1 MSEQQDIAVKL
12 AEVDQRSRSNT
23 HRLEQVEKKLEDNE
37 QLLTNVALIAQKQN
51 ALESDVQEIKS
62 DVKTLTAKP
71 GKRWESVVEKIILA
85 VVAAGV
91 TYLLAYVGLS

>member
-1 MSEQQDIAVKL
+1 MSEQEIAVKL

-51 ALESDVQEIKS
+51 TLESDVQEIKT
-62 DVKTLTAKP
+62 DVKMLTAKP
-71 GKRWESVVEKIILA
+71 GKRWESVVEKVILTI
-85 VVAAGV
+85 VAAG
-91 TYLLAYVGLS
+91 LAYLIAYLGLS

>member
-1 MSEQQDIAVKL
+1 MSEQEIAVKL

-51 ALESDVQEIKS
+51 TLESDVQEIKS
-62 DVKTLTAKP
+62 DVKMLTAKP
-71 GKRWESVVEKIILA
+71 GKRWESVVEKVILTI
-85 VVAAGV
+85 VAAGL
-91 TYLLAYVGLS
+91 TYLIAYLGLS

>member
-1 MSEQQDIAVKL
+1 MSEQDIAVKL

-71 GKRWESVVEKIILA
+71 GKRWESVVEKVILTI
-85 VVAAGV
+85 VAAGL
-91 TYLLAYVGLS
+91 TYLIAYLGLS

>member
-1 MSEQQDIAVKL
+1 MSEQDIAVKL

-71 GKRWESVVEKIILA
+71 AKRWESIVEKVILTI
-85 VVAAGV
+85 VAAGI
-91 TYLLAYVGLS
+91 TYLIAYLGLS

>member
-1 MSEQQDIAVKL
+1 MSEQEIAVKL

-51 ALESDVQEIKS
+51 TLESDVQEIKT
-62 DVKTLTAKP
+62 DVKMLTAKP
-71 GKRWESVVEKIILA
+71 AKRWESVVEKIILA

>member
-1 MSEQQDIAVKL
+1 MSEQDIAVKL

-51 ALESDVQEIKS
+51 TLESDVQEIKT
-62 DVKTLTAKP
+62 DVKMLTAKP
-71 GKRWESVVEKIILA
+71 AKRWESVVEKIILA

>member
-1 MSEQQDIAVKL
+1 MSEQEIAVKL

-51 ALESDVQEIKS
+51 TLESDVQEIKS
-62 DVKTLTAKP
+62 DVKMLTAKP
-71 GKRWESVVEKIILA
+71 AKRWESVVEKIILA
-85 VVAAGV
+85 LVAAVV

>member
-1 MSEQQDIAVKL
+1 MSEQELAVKL
-12 AEVDQRSRSNT
+12 AEVEQRSKSNT

-51 ALESDVQEIKS
+51 TLESDVQGSKN
-62 DVKTLTAKP
+62 DGKMLTAKP
-71 GKRWESVVEKIILA
+71 AKRWESVVEKIILA

-91 TYLLAYVGLS
+91 TYLLAYVGLSG

>member
-1 MSEQQDIAVKL
+1 MSEQEIAVKL

-51 ALESDVQEIKS
+51 TLETDVQEIKS
-62 DVKTLTAKP
+62 DVKMLNAKP

-85 VVAAGV
+85 LVAAGV

>member
-1 MSEQQDIAVKL
+1 MSEQDIAVKL

-71 GKRWESVVEKIILA
+71 AKRWESIVEKVILTI
-85 VVAAGV
+85 VAAGL
-91 TYLLAYVGLS
+91 TYLIAYLGLS

>member
-1 MSEQQDIAVKL
+1 MSEQDIAVKL

-51 ALESDVQEIKS
+51 TLESDVQEIKT
-62 DVKTLTAKP
+62 DVKLLTAKP

>member
-1 MSEQQDIAVKL
+1 MSEQDIAVKL

-62 DVKTLTAKP
+62 DVKILTAKP
-71 GKRWESVVEKIILA
+71 GKRWESVVEKVILTI
-85 VVAAGV
+85 VAAGL
-91 TYLLAYVGLS
+91 TYLIAYLGLS

>member
-1 MSEQQDIAVKL
+1 MSEQDIAVKL

-51 ALESDVQEIKS
+51 TLESDVQEIKS
-62 DVKTLTAKP
+62 DVKMLTAKP
-71 GKRWESVVEKIILA
+71 AKRWESVVEKIILA
-85 VVAAGV
+85 IVAAGV

>member
-1 MSEQQDIAVKL
+1 MSEQEIAVKL

-51 ALESDVQEIKS
+51 TLESDVQEIKS
-62 DVKTLTAKP
+62 DVKMLTAKP
-71 GKRWESVVEKIILA
+71 AKRWESVVEKIILA
-85 VVAAGV
+85 IVAAGV

>member
-1 MSEQQDIAVKL
+1 MSEQEIAVKL

-51 ALESDVQEIKS
+51 TLESDVQEIKS
-62 DVKTLTAKP
+62 DVKMLTAKP

-85 VVAAGV
+85 LVAAVV
-91 TYLLAYVGLS
+91 TYLLAHVGLS

>member
-1 MSEQQDIAVKL
+1 MSEQDIAVKL

-71 GKRWESVVEKIILA
+71 AKRWESIVEKVILTI
-85 VVAAGV
+85 VTAGL
-91 TYLLAYVGLS
+91 TYLIAYLGLS

>member
-1 MSEQQDIAVKL
+1 MSEQDIAVKL

>member
-1 MSEQQDIAVKL
+1 MSEQDIAVKL

-51 ALESDVQEIKS
+51 TLESDVQEIKT
-62 DVKTLTAKP
+62 DVKMLTAKP
-71 GKRWESVVEKIILA
+71 GKRWESVVEKVILTI
-85 VVAAGV
+85 VAAG
-91 TYLLAYVGLS
+91 LAYLIAYLGLS

>member
-1 MSEQQDIAVKL
+1 MSEQEIAVKL

-51 ALESDVQEIKS
+51 SLESDVQEIKS
-62 DVKTLTAKP
+62 EVRRLTAKP
-71 GKRWESVVEKIILA
+71 AKRWEGVVEKIILA
-85 VVAAGV
+85 IVAAGV

>member
-1 MSEQQDIAVKL
+1 MSEQDIAVKL

-51 ALESDVQEIKS
+51 TLESDVQEIKT
-62 DVKTLTAKP
+62 DVKMLTAKP

-85 VVAAGV
+85 IVAAGV

>member
-1 MSEQQDIAVKL
+1 MSEQDIAVKL

-51 ALESDVQEIKS
+51 TLESDVQEIKS
-62 DVKTLTAKP
+62 DVKILTAKP
-71 GKRWESVVEKIILA
+71 GKRWESVVEKVILTI
-85 VVAAGV
+85 VAAGL
-91 TYLLAYVGLS
+91 TYLIAYLGLS

>member
-1 MSEQQDIAVKL
+1 MGEQDIAVKL

-51 ALESDVQEIKS
+51 TLESDVQEIKT
-62 DVKTLTAKP
+62 DVKMLTAKP
-71 GKRWESVVEKIILA
+71 GKRWESVVEKVILTI
-85 VVAAGV
+85 VAAGL
-91 TYLLAYVGLS
+91 TYLIAYLGLS

>member
-1 MSEQQDIAVKL
+1 MSEQEIAVKL

-51 ALESDVQEIKS
+51 SLESDVQEIKS
-62 DVKTLTAKP
+62 DVKMLTAKP
-71 GKRWESVVEKIILA
+71 AKRWEN
-85 VVAAGV
+85 VVAIVLSVIISAV
-91 TYLLAYVGLS
+91 ITFVLAKIGIN

>member
-1 MSEQQDIAVKL
+1 MSEQDIAVKL

-51 ALESDVQEIKS
+51 TLESDVQEIKT
-62 DVKTLTAKP
+62 DVKMLTAKP
-71 GKRWESVVEKIILA
+71 GKRWESVVEKVILTI
-85 VVAAGV
+85 VAAGL
-91 TYLLAYVGLS
+91 TYLIAYLGLS

>member
-1 MSEQQDIAVKL
+1 MSEQDIAVKL

-51 ALESDVQEIKS
+51 TLESDVQEIKT
-62 DVKTLTAKP
+62 DVKMLTAKP
-71 GKRWESVVEKIILA
+71 GKRWESVVEKVILTI
-85 VVAAGV
+85 VAAGL
-91 TYLLAYVGLS
+91 TYLIAYLGLV